1 MDHISIFSEK
11 QECQFIGI
19 GVWTQGVCVCVTS
32 SGQGSCQKH
41 WTHSQENINLE
52 KVSVLS
58 KVSIGSIGREREEGE
73 VSSGENW
80 LRVQLN
86 SVHRHLTVSALPK
99 FEVSQY
105 SPLCPHG
112 SRVLVQL
119 RAGNVTCY
127 RDIRPVAK
135 VAPQP
140 QYCISIKGN
149 VRASATITFCS
160 ALQINWRKTW

>member
-1 MDHISIFSEK
+1 MDKGLVKSIEHILKRISTWKRSQFSIR
-11 QECQFIGI
+11 CQ
-19 GVWTQGVCVCVTS
+19 
-32 SGQGSCQKH
+32 
-41 WTHSQENINLE
+41 
-52 KVSVLS
+52 SVLL
-58 KVSIGSIGREREEGE
+58 VGRERRGE

-160 ALQINWRKTW
+160 ALQIN